1 MVCDIASRVGVHDGR
16 FRFQCGAAFSR
27 LRCFQEQSFH
37 APAAVASTRLSHA
50 CGVLK
55 NRAFTRLR
63 RASYFLLSGQEKCNQ
78 REGRPGQALCGL
90 PALRVRNPP
99 SGPLDGTSLCRRSA
113 RAHRARVPSGYS
125 SGRLPPGRGPGWWP
139 SWPRPRT
146 VRFQHALS
154 RNEALAEQT
163 SFGAQIPV
171 VRAEQ
176 RSRTREKGVLV
187 GRRFL
192 GSIAVWQGPRSP
204 WMAGVQEMQEQFPA
218 DLVAILAT
226 ASGSVLR
233 IILVA
238 DREIC

>member
-1 MVCDIASRVGVHDGR
+1 MR
-16 FRFQCGAAFSR
+16 F
-27 LRCFQEQSFH
+27 H
-37 APAAVASTRLSHA
+37 
-50 CGVLK
+50 
-55 NRAFTRLR
+55 
-63 RASYFLLSGQEKCNQ
+63 
-78 REGRPGQALCGL
+78 
-90 PALRVRNPP
+90 
-99 SGPLDGTSLCRRSA
+99 
-113 RAHRARVPSGYS
+113 
-125 SGRLPPGRGPGWWP
+125 
-139 SWPRPRT
+139 
-146 VRFQHALS
+146 HALS
-154 RNEALAEQT
+154 RNEAFAEQT